1 MKSIVLSSGGVDS
14 TTCLTAALLEQVPE
28 DVISVSVNYGQKHDK
43 ELKCAE
49 EVALHYN
56 VKHQVL
62 DLSSVFAQSN
72 CALLKTSTD
81 EVKHTSYEAQLA
93 EGHINTY
100 VPFRNGVMLSCLAAF
115 AMSLFPDEEI
125 ELWIGVHKDD
135 AAGRAYADCSETFI
149 SCMRDAIYEGT
160 YDKVRIRAPFVQAN
174 KASIVKFGLA
184 HGTPYELT
192 WSCYEG
198 GEEPCGTCGTCRDR
212 IAAFEA
218 NGITDPIMRK
228 W

>member
-1 MKSIVLSSGGVDS
+1 MKAVVLSSGGVDS
-14 TTCLTAALLEQVPE
+14 TTLIENPASNV
-28 DVISVSVNYGQKHDK
+28 VSVSVNYGQKHDK
-43 ELKCAE
+43 ELKHAE
-49 EVALHYN
+49 AVALHYN
-56 VKHQVL
+56 VKHYVM
-62 DLSSVFAQSN
+62 DLSYVFEQSN

-81 EVKHTSYEAQLA
+81 EVKHTSYEDQLS
-93 EGHINTY
+93 EGKINTY

-149 SCMRDAIYEGT
+149 RAMSGALYEGT
-160 YDKVRIRAPFVQAN
+160 YDRVRVRAPFVNSN
-174 KASIVKFGLA
+174 KADIVRYGLK
-184 HGTPYELT
+184 HNTPYELT

-198 GEEPCGTCGTCRDR
+198 GETPCGTCGTCRDR

-218 NGITDPIMRK
+218 NGVKDPAMMK
-228 W
+228 E